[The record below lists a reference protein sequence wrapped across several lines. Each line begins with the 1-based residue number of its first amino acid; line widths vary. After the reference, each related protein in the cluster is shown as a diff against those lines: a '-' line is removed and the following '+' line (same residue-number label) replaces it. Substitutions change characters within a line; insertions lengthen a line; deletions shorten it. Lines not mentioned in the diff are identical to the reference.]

1 MRSILI
7 VDDEQPLADRLV
19 RLFQQSY
26 WNAECVYC
34 GKDAVLQVKA
44 KHYDVILLDMRM
56 PGMDGCEVLTR
67 LLGVDRELCVVFHT
81 SYGDV
86 TSAVHA
92 LRLGAW
98 TLLEKGS
105 PFAELQLQVENART
119 QCAERARLANEL
131 REIEEKRRNDE
142 INEILLRLQV
152 SRTLAQAA
160 THKLKTR
167 LAACG
172 SSMLDIQEATTDP
185 KILRPLVTLRENL
198 DLTELSL
205 KNLFEIC
212 RLDAGDSLGAISIV
226 SQNVCASV
234 DKGFWI
240 ARRLAGRR
248 TQVVTLRSV
257 IGEELMVRCAE
268 DRLADIFEE
277 CLVNAIQAAFDRNL
291 TITIAANRV
300 DDTICIT
307 ILDDGPGF
315 DKNVLDTAHLP
326 YVTTKRGKEGK
337 TPASNFGLGL
347 YLVKSMVEQS
357 GGTLTYSNV
366 PAGGAC
372 IEMTLPAG

>member
-1 MRSILI
+1 V
-7 VDDEQPLADRLV
+7 VDDEKPLAERLV
-19 RLFQQSY
+19 RLFEQSC
-26 WNAECVYC
+26 WHAESVHC
-34 GKDAVLQVKA
+34 GEDALLRTKDKSF
-44 KHYDVILLDMRM
+44 DVILLDMRM
-56 PGMDGCEVLTR
+56 PGMDGFVLLER
-67 LLGVDRELCVVFHT
+67 LIAHDPGQCVVFHT
-81 SYGDV
+81 AYGDV
-86 TSAVHA
+86 SSAVQA
-92 LRLGAW
+92 LQMGAW
-98 TLLEKGS
+98 TMVEKGP
-105 PFAELQLQVENART
+105 PFRELFAKVENARK
-119 QCAERARLANEL
+119 QCASR
-131 REIEEKRRNDE
+131 RESAKQMALLQEQNRRGEEMR
-142 INEILLRLQV
+142 LRLEV
-152 SRTLAQAA
+152 NRTLAQAA

-226 SQNVCASV
+226 SQNVCAAV
-234 DKGFWI
+234 DKGFCI

-268 DRLADIFEE
+268 DRLTDIFEE

-300 DDTICIT
+300 DDTICIK

-326 YVTTKRGKEGK
+326 YVTTKRGKGGK

-357 GGTLTYSNV
+357 GGTLIYSNV